1 MDFDIMH
8 GFPGRGTEPGKPL
21 RVLVIGN
28 SFSRSLIRELPQLMT
43 AQNEYTLDL
52 TNMFIGGCS
61 LERHINE
68 YETALA
74 DPEHKPYR
82 IDRIA
87 PGGVLEPDYMS
98 ILVGVNDVWHGIDY
112 DWWATPEDLERSL
125 VEIISETMAERPGV
139 KIMLLEPY
147 VLKECATDNT
157 EEKPNKWDTFRRE
170 VAKRQEI
177 TKKIAEDFGVSFV
190 PLQGRFDSASLSR
203 GVKYLSADGVH
214 PTPAGHE
221 LIARAWLEEF
231 EKIK

>member
-1 MDFDIMH
+1 MKTILFQGDSITDAQRLRDDPDH
-8 GFPGRGTEPGKPL
+8 LGSGYPLLVAAKLGYEFP
-21 RVLVIGN
+21 
-28 SFSRSLIRELPQLMT
+28 
-43 AQNEYTLDL
+43 NEYKFVNRGISGNKSVDVAAR
-52 TNMFIGGCS
+52 
-61 LERHINE
+61 LEDDIIN
-68 YETALA
+68 
-74 DPEHKPYR
+74 
-82 IDRIA
+82 
-87 PGGVLEPDYMS
+87 VEPDYMS

-147 VLKECATDNT
+147 VLKEYATDNT

-190 PLQGRFDSASLSR
+190 PLQSRFDSASLSR

-221 LIARAWLEEF
+221 LIARAWIEEF

>member
-1 MDFDIMH
+1 MKTILFQGDSITDAQRLRDDPDH
-8 GFPGRGTEPGKPL
+8 LGSGYPLLVAAKLGYEFP
-21 RVLVIGN
+21 
-28 SFSRSLIRELPQLMT
+28 
-43 AQNEYTLDL
+43 NEYK
-52 TNMFIGGCS
+52 FINRGISGNKS
-61 LERHINE
+61 VDVAARLEEDIIN
-68 YETALA
+68 
-74 DPEHKPYR
+74 
-82 IDRIA
+82 
-87 PGGVLEPDYMS
+87 VEPDYMS

-147 VLKECATDNT
+147 VMKECATDNT

-231 EKIK
+231 EKIR

>member
-1 MDFDIMH
+1 MKTILFQGDSITDAQRLRDDPGH
-8 GFPGRGTEPGKPL
+8 LGSGYPLLVAAKLGYEFP
-21 RVLVIGN
+21 
-28 SFSRSLIRELPQLMT
+28 
-43 AQNEYTLDL
+43 NEYK
-52 TNMFIGGCS
+52 FINRGVSGNKS
-61 LERHINE
+61 VDVAARLEEDIIN
-68 YETALA
+68 
-74 DPEHKPYR
+74 
-82 IDRIA
+82 
-87 PGGVLEPDYMS
+87 VEPDYMS

-157 EEKPNKWDTFRRE
+157 EEKPNKWETFRRE
-170 VAKRQEI
+170 VAKRQAI
-177 TKKIAEDFGVSFV
+177 TKKIAEDFGVSFI

-221 LIARAWLEEF
+221 LIARAWIEEF
-231 EKIK
+231 QKIK

>member
-1 MDFDIMH
+1 MKTILFQGDSITDAQRLRDDPDH
-8 GFPGRGTEPGKPL
+8 LGSGYPLLVAAKLGYEFP
-21 RVLVIGN
+21 
-28 SFSRSLIRELPQLMT
+28 
-43 AQNEYTLDL
+43 NEYKFVNRGISGNKSVDVAAR
-52 TNMFIGGCS
+52 
-61 LERHINE
+61 LEDDIIN
-68 YETALA
+68 
-74 DPEHKPYR
+74 
-82 IDRIA
+82 
-87 PGGVLEPDYMS
+87 VEPDYMS

-147 VLKECATDNT
+147 VLKEYATDNT

-221 LIARAWLEEF
+221 LIARAWIEEF
-231 EKIK
+231 ERIK

>member
-1 MDFDIMH
+1 MKTILFQGDSITDAQRLRDDPDH
-8 GFPGRGTEPGKPL
+8 LGSGYPLLVAAKLGYEFP
-21 RVLVIGN
+21 
-28 SFSRSLIRELPQLMT
+28 
-43 AQNEYTLDL
+43 NEYKFVNRGISGNKSVDVAAR
-52 TNMFIGGCS
+52 
-61 LERHINE
+61 LEDDIIN
-68 YETALA
+68 
-74 DPEHKPYR
+74 
-82 IDRIA
+82 
-87 PGGVLEPDYMS
+87 VEPDYMS

-147 VLKECATDNT
+147 VLKEYATDNT

-221 LIARAWLEEF
+221 LIARAWIEEF

>member
-1 MDFDIMH
+1 MKTILFQGDSITDAQRLREDPDH
-8 GFPGRGTEPGKPL
+8 LGSGYPL
-21 RVLVIGN
+21 LVAAKLGY
-28 SFSRSLIRELPQLMT
+28 EYP
-43 AQNEYTLDL
+43 NEYKFVNRGISGNKSVDVAAR
-52 TNMFIGGCS
+52 
-61 LERHINE
+61 LEEDIIN
-68 YETALA
+68 
-74 DPEHKPYR
+74 
-82 IDRIA
+82 
-87 PGGVLEPDYMS
+87 VEPDYMS

-147 VLKECATDNT
+147 VMKECATDNT

-190 PLQGRFDSASLSR
+190 PLQGRFDSAALSR

-221 LIARAWLEEF
+221 LIARAWIEEF